1 MQKSWVWQLDFK
13 EEKVTLLLCETPTRY
28 EALSGVV
35 GWLFDRCIPGT
46 FGICNR
52 MIWFLD
58 KRVTMKY
65 EIEIPK
71 EALKYLDNDY
81 EDDGDEKR
89 TEKEGPKA

>member
-1 MQKSWVWQLDFK
+1 MQKSWVWQLDFR

-28 EALSGVV
+28 EALSGVI